1 MSALTATL
9 LALHNAQCSGTAL
22 NRPVTA
28 GAGVRA
34 DGAAA
39 AAAAAAAPMCAW
51 PEPPPARPHTQHT
64 PTLTPVA
71 PFADSPHAGPVGHNV
86 ARARTSFSRS
96 ARSACK
102 ASNAGSA
109 TTPTRVR
116 PPPLTL
122 ESTEIERF
130 QPGTP
135 QSLLGAPAAGV
146 GDVTLCGGGAGAGQS
161 AGGRA
166 SPSRALVLSE
176 TLSVFS
182 VSNSPMEQA
191 LDVGF
196 TSLSPFPSQHPS
208 PACAGPTSKSLSLAR
223 ARALRLCMHAC
234 MYIHVC
240 ALPLCMHVYIMY
252 MYINM
257 RRLPFFSAPCCRCLS
272 AASCPPSCLSMLYF
286 FFRAHFF

>member
-146 GDVTLCGGGAGAGQS
+146 GDVTLCGGGAVAGQS

-196 TSLSPFPSQHPS
+196 TSLSTFPSQHPS
-208 PACAGPTSKSLSLAR
+208 PACAGATSKSLSLSLWDSRLSPPSPASTPLPPVQVPLLSLSLAR
-223 ARALRLCMHAC
+223 ARARSPSLYAC
-234 MYIHVC
+234 MYVHT
-240 ALPLCMHVYIMY
+240 CMRSPSLYACIYYVYM
-252 MYINM
+252 
-257 RRLPFFSAPCCRCLS
+257 
-272 AASCPPSCLSMLYF
+272 
-286 FFRAHFF
+286 